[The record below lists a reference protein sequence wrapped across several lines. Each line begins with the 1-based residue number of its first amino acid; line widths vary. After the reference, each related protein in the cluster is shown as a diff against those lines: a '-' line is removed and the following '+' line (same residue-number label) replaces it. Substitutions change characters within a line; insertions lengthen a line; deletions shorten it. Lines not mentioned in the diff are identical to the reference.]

1 MEERIKNLMKVL
13 ECTREE
19 ALEIIADDE
28 AIDKGEKLFELSA
41 EQKKASKQARQS
53 SRKVTEKKAKRERKV
68 DTDKQTLFKILIDTF
83 GEIGDNLEII
93 NQDRELEFKFNER
106 KFKIVLSA
114 PRKQGLDL
122 CGITRFNPRTD
133 PLHRTKALK

>member
-1 MEERIKNLMKVL
+1 MEERIKNLMKAL

-53 SRKVTEKKAKRERKV
+53 SRKVAEKKTKRERKV

-122 CGITRFNPRTD
+122 CGIP
-133 PLHRTKALK
+133 PLQSPHRLASPH

>member
-1 MEERIKNLMKVL
+1 MEERIRNLMKTL

-41 EQKKASKQARQS
+41 EQKKASKEARQS
-53 SRKVTEKKAKRERKV
+53 ARKVTEKKAKRERKV
-68 DTDKQTLFKILIDTF
+68 DADKQTLFKVLVDTF
-83 GEIGDNLEII
+83 GEVGQNLEII

-106 KFKIVLSA
+106 KFKVVLSA
-114 PRKQGLDL
+114 PRK
-122 CGITRFNPRTD
+122 
-133 PLHRTKALK
+133 

>member
-1 MEERIKNLMKVL
+1 MEERIKNLMKAL

-53 SRKVTEKKAKRERKV
+53 SRKVAEKKTKRERKV

-114 PRKQGLDL
+114 PRKQVADL
-122 CGITRFNPRTD
+122 CGIPASTPAQIRFT
-133 PLHRTKALK
+133 ALKC

>member
-1 MEERIKNLMKVL
+1 MEEKIKSLMKAL

-53 SRKVTEKKAKRERKV
+53 SRKV
-68 DTDKQTLFKILIDTF
+68 DTDKQTLFKILLDTF

-114 PRKQGLDL
+114 PRK
-122 CGITRFNPRTD
+122 
-133 PLHRTKALK
+133 

>member
-1 MEERIKNLMKVL
+1 MEERIKNLMKAL

-53 SRKVTEKKAKRERKV
+53 SRKVAEKKTKRERKV

-122 CGITRFNPRTD
+122 CGIPASIPAQIRFTV
-133 PLHRTKALK
+133 LKQ

>member
-1 MEERIKNLMKVL
+1 MEERIKNLMKAL

-53 SRKVTEKKAKRERKV
+53 SRKVAEKKTKRERKV

-93 NQDRELEFKFNER
+93 NQDREFEFKFNER

-114 PRKQGLDL
+114 PRK
-122 CGITRFNPRTD
+122 
-133 PLHRTKALK
+133 

>member
-1 MEERIKNLMKVL
+1 MEERIKNLMKALV
-13 ECTREE
+13 CTREE

-114 PRKQGLDL
+114 PRK
-122 CGITRFNPRTD
+122 
-133 PLHRTKALK
+133 